1 MHYYDYTVISENSV
15 HFLSFAMQLFVISD
29 VSIGYDHLDVYHIK
43 PESSAL
49 QDRRITKTEY

>member
-1 MHYYDYTVISENSV
+1 MHYYDYAVISENSV
-15 HFLSFAMQLFVISD
+15 HVLSFAVQLFVISD

-49 QDRRITKTEY
+49 QDR